1 MVIRGHSCVLLDKI
15 IFLTTKLRFNAKR
28 EYCVIAR
35 LGVIAFGKT
44 YISATVYD
52 KTQKT
57 EMWYISVHIVLPNE
71 IYCMYIGTA
80 VDSIN
85 GKEYINDGTCMWHV

>member
-1 MVIRGHSCVLLDKI
+1 M
-15 IFLTTKLRFNAKR
+15 
-28 EYCVIAR
+28 
-35 LGVIAFGKT
+35 GKT

-52 KTQKT
+52 KTRKT

-80 VDSIN
+80 VDSN
-85 GKEYINDGTCMWHV
+85 DKEYTQMAKNIYIHDSTCMWHV